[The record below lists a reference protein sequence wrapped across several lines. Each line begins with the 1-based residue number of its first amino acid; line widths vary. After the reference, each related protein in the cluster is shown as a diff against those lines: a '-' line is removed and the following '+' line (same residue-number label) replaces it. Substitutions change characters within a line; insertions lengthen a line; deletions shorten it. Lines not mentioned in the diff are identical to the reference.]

1 MSLEN
6 TAKSIA
12 AGFAFSGVAW
22 FSDLVSLGISS
33 LQYSVS
39 SALYASVA
47 GPQVLITAAAGFTAW
62 FLARLGGVDLVE
74 YAQALL
80 GIIFG
85 MQAILSLLTLCV
97 FYAFV
102 LGSPKGTYTLSDC
115 LIAAGVFLLEAMPF
129 VCSFTFWGMF
139 AVYLRRRQIS
149 GVVERFSQVTGLVK
163 PTSGGGGLSGALKAL
178 KK

>member
-74 YAQALL
+74 YAQAPPRNYIRYA
-80 GIIFG
+80 GDSF
-85 MQAILSLLTLCV
+85 APHTLC
-97 FYAFV
+97 FFMLLFSAHR
-102 LGSPKGTYTLSDC
+102 KG
-115 LIAAGVFLLEAMPF
+115 LIHF
-129 VCSFTFWGMF
+129 
-139 AVYLRRRQIS
+139 
-149 GVVERFSQVTGLVK
+149 
-163 PTSGGGGLSGALKAL
+163 PTV
-178 KK
+178 